1 MAHTYNYSILTA
13 VPDARR
19 GERVNVG
26 VAVYL
31 ADRLDVRLS
40 GVAKLRA
47 LTGEGWD
54 QFLVDAARDLRRLY
68 KPGDRHDKFSNRVAL
83 LHGAVTLSDPG
94 WFSIE
99 SVIGY
104 EDAVHQVLR
113 TLVDRPRPPS
123 RPKSTRINT
132 EIARQ
137 LKRTKV
143 LASSA
148 EGLDTHKVV
157 RYYPI
162 SAEEELTADFAAKNG
177 RYYVVATLDLRMPT
191 VGRKDA
197 CEKAIVLDK
206 AKQLFGDE
214 TRLIG
219 VYAGVQSA
227 RQYRPS
233 IELLR
238 DYSEVT
244 FNWLE
249 HDQRANYLALI
260 HQAVSQPGA
269 LFSPNSKN

>member
-1 MAHTYNYSILTA
+1 MAHTYSYSILTA
-13 VPDARR
+13 VPDVRR

-26 VAVYL
+26 AAVYL

-54 QFLVDAARDLRRLY
+54 QFLIEAARNLRQLY
-68 KPGDRHDKFSNRVAL
+68 EPGDHHNDLSARIAL
-83 LHGAVTLSDPG
+83 LHGAITLSGTG
-94 WFSIE
+94 WFSVE
-99 SVIGY
+99 SISEY
-104 EDAVHQVLR
+104 EDSVQQILR

-143 LASSA
+143 LAASD
-148 EGLDTHKVV
+148 EGLDEHKVV
-157 RYYPI
+157 RYFPI

-206 AKQLFGDE
+206 AKQRFGEDTE
-214 TRLIG
+214 LIG
-219 VYAGVQSA
+219 VYAGIQSA
-227 RQYRPS
+227 RQYRSS
-233 IELLR
+233 IELLK
-238 DYSEVT
+238 DYSGVT

-269 LFSPNSKN
+269 LFAP